1 MFVYLIRC
9 FCIVRAAKQASVVYF
24 NGLTTSCIFR
34 GFNND
39 SKVSPASFLASY
51 IKQYY

>member
-9 FCIVRAAKQASVVYF
+9 FCIIRADKQARVVYF
-24 NGLTTSCIFR
+24 NGLTTSCIFL

-39 SKVSPASFLASY
+39 SKASPASFLASY
-51 IKQYY
+51 NKQYY